1 MSPRYA
7 RGVPPDVRELIQ
19 SSSIDVVV
27 ANACEYRVLGL
38 EFCTMPVCVK
48 CGTRALPKET
58 RTIVPGSMSTVE
70 IGSGGGGDTSRD
82 ARPLRG
88 LPRFRFGGAS
98 GDSDRP
104 RRFFEAAS
112 GEGCSGCFLGRPG
125 PLFSAA
131 SGEGGSGCFLGRPGP
146 LFGAGFGEGDRESSP
161 CGPCFPTGEAAGG
174 DRAAFCGLLMTDL
187 APP

>member
-1 MSPRYA
+1 
-7 RGVPPDVRELIQ
+7 
-19 SSSIDVVV
+19 
-27 ANACEYRVLGL
+27 
-38 EFCTMPVCVK
+38 
-48 CGTRALPKET
+48 
-58 RTIVPGSMSTVE
+58 MSTVE

-82 ARPLRG
+82 ARSLRG

-104 RRFFEAAS
+104 RRF
-112 GEGCSGCFLGRPG
+112 
-125 PLFSAA
+125 FSAA

-187 APP
+187 ARP